1 MEFWFAMLSNCKYL
15 HFPKSVPEIPYLLGW
30 APCFFKFSG
39 HKCRAF
45 FWAAL
50 INFFVPGAVL
60 IGVNTVT
67 FYGTTFCLF
76 FLEFGCQSEKMN
88 RTIIGTLDHHTNT
101 PRLPWEQHFYFYTSN
116 NYENRPIVNLAHN
129 KSRLT
134 IFYTPS

>member
-15 HFPKSVPEIPYLLGW
+15 HFPKSVPHIPYLLGW
-30 APCFFKFSG
+30 APCLFKFSG

-60 IGVNTVT
+60 IGVSTVT
-67 FYGTTFCLF
+67 FYGKTLSV
-76 FLEFGCQSEKMN
+76 LSGIGCQSEKMN
-88 RTIIGTLDHHTNT
+88 RTITGTLDHHTNT

-116 NYENRPIVNLAHN
+116 NYENRPTVNLAHN